1 MDTIIEEL
9 KNSEN
14 ICIIPKDVISLILQD
29 NIQLHK
35 VTARLNER
43 ATEAIEKLTEILS
56 RTANEQSTHTSDL
69 NERLDRLIE
78 RVSTNNS
85 FVQPSEPNDVDS
97 MLKKRREA
105 VEKLT
110 RNEELSKYYEQLI
123 NEPEPFV
130 RREFR
135 TRVNQTTTERELVHR
150 RQQAIEKVQTEI
162 KIMRD
167 RIEEYTEKKRR
178 IETSIQEYIA
188 SNEEKRGDIEN
199 KMSTQSRMTKEKFNR
214 TTLRKLKQT
223 DDQEKMNCQEYL
235 ITVAEESKH
244 RTQMH
249 RRPGRLN
256 TSTLSPYWVLGF
268 GIISCQQALSLAALG
283 FLHLQSHGFFS
294 YIWLYRNLLLTLL
307 QVVF

>member
-1 MDTIIEEL
+1 MPITRSEHSSQMDNIIEEL

-56 RTANEQSTHTSDL
+56 RTANEQSTHKSDL

-167 RIEEYTEKKRR
+167 RIEEYTEKKHR

-199 KMSTQSRMTKEKFNR
+199 KMSAQSRMTKEKFNR

-249 RRPGRLN
+249 RRPGRLK
-256 TSTLSPYWVLGF
+256 TSTLSPY
-268 GIISCQQALSLAALG
+268 
-283 FLHLQSHGFFS
+283 
-294 YIWLYRNLLLTLL
+294 
-307 QVVF
+307 